1 MSRLNTLFAALCL
14 APTLALAQMATAP
27 FEGRLKKIQETKTIS
42 VAYRTDA
49 LPFSFED
56 NEKKP
61 AGYMVDLCRSV
72 IGVIERQIGVT
83 PLQVKWVPV
92 TVQTRFSAIASGQAD
107 MECGATT
114 VTLGRMKEVGFSTLT
129 FVDGTGLLVRNSTAG
144 NSLMDLANKKIGVIA
159 GTSNERALAEAL
171 KAKVVTATVVPVKSR
186 EEGLAQLEAGTID
199 AFASD
204 RVLLVGLASKAKDPK
219 ALALLGDALSYE
231 PYAIVLPRGDWAM
244 RQAVDAA
251 LAQIY
256 RSSALPEIY
265 NRWFGALGRPSPVLE
280 VMFALGRLPDM
291 HPAARHR
298 LAHADGAARLPC
310 RVELQSPAGNSSTT
324 VEPSR
329 KRPISSPCASA
340 TGLVVVVVPF
350 AQRAAA
356 RRVDHAVPHRGHA
369 ADDGGAHQHQHEGP
383 GAAFEDDRPRAR
395 CARTGPARRAPSS
408 G

>member
-1 MSRLNTLFAALCL
+1 MFRLKTLFAALCL

-56 NEKKP
+56 AEKKP
-61 AGYMVDLCRSV
+61 SGYMVELCRSV

-92 TVQTRFSAIASGQAD
+92 TVQNRFSTIASGQAD

-114 VTLGRMKEVGFSTLT
+114 VTLGRMKEVGFSSLT
-129 FVDGTGLLVRNSTAG
+129 FVDGTGLLIRNATAG

-159 GTSNERALAEAL
+159 GTSNERALAAAL
-171 KAKVVTATVVPVKSR
+171 QAKVVTATVVPLKSR

-244 RQAVDAA
+244 RQSVDAA

-256 RSSALPEIY
+256 SSSTLVELY
-265 NRWFGALGRPSPVLE
+265 NRWFGAMGRPSAVLE
-280 VMFALGRLPDM
+280 VMFALGRLP
-291 HPAARHR
+291 
-298 LAHADGAARLPC
+298 
-310 RVELQSPAGNSSTT
+310 E
-324 VEPSR
+324 
-329 KRPISSPCASA
+329 
-340 TGLVVVVVPF
+340 
-350 AQRAAA
+350 
-356 RRVDHAVPHRGHA
+356 
-369 ADDGGAHQHQHEGP
+369 
-383 GAAFEDDRPRAR
+383 
-395 CARTGPARRAPSS
+395 
-408 G
+408 